1 LIPEA
6 GHSTYRWHMR
16 GIPAPRGLDAALAAA
31 LAIWWVAEVG
41 DLDTAGAVSLGLM
54 TIPLAWRTSLP
65 VASVT
70 LVSAGFALSAVPA
83 DPPEPIAQLVAV
95 LIAPYSVAVHA
106 SGARR
111 AAAGC
116 AIALAGALAAGLLVG
131 DDIVFILVLVGI
143 ACAAGMAVRRLGVR
157 STELEAHAARLDEQA
172 RTAAAVERERI
183 ARELHDIVS
192 HSVSLMVVQAG
203 AAEQVLRQDPEQAER
218 ALDGIQA
225 TGRAAVDDLRR
236 MLGLLRGADSAGRL
250 APQPGLDSVGDL
262 AAAAREAGTPV
273 EVRRGAVPTLPAGV
287 DLAAYRIIQEAVTNA
302 SKHAPGRRTTVSID
316 SDGDSI
322 SIEVRTATPPRH
334 NGASANGTGHGLVGM
349 RERADVYGGELH
361 AGFDERADWVVR
373 ARLPLAGQ

>member
-1 LIPEA
+1 MRRIP
-6 GHSTYRWHMR
+6 G
-16 GIPAPRGLDAALAAA
+16 PRGLDAALAAA

-41 DLDTAGAVSLGLM
+41 DLDTIGAVSLGLM
-54 TIPLAWRTSLP
+54 TIPIAWRSTLPLTS
-65 VASVT
+65 VA

-83 DPPEPIAQLVAV
+83 DPPEPIAQLLAM

-106 SGARR
+106 SDERR
-111 AAAGC
+111 AVGGC

-131 DDIVFILVLVGI
+131 DDVVFLLVLVGI

-157 STELEAHAARLDEQA
+157 STELEAQAARLDQQA
-172 RTAAAVERERI
+172 RTAAAEERERI

-203 AAEQVLRQDPEQAER
+203 AAEQVLRQDPDQAER
-218 ALDGIQA
+218 ALGGIQA

-236 MLGLLRGADSAGRL
+236 MLGLLRGADATGRL
-250 APQPGLDSVGDL
+250 APQPGLDAIDEL

-273 EVRRGAVPTLPAGV
+273 EVRRGAVPDLPAGV

-302 SKHAPGRRTTVSID
+302 SKHAHGSATTVSVD
-316 SDGDSI
+316 SDGADLT
-322 SIEVRTATPPRH
+322 IEVRTATPPRR
-334 NGASANGTGHGLVGM
+334 NGSSPNGTGHGLVGM
-349 RERADVYGGELH
+349 RERADVYGGELR
-361 AGFDERADWVVR
+361 AGYDERADWVVR